1 MKINT
6 PKRREAINL
15 FIQYLAG
22 CAVITFV
29 LRITACSYLESH
41 GGHIGVL
48 QDSPPISNE
57 SLATTKAVNPVIESS
72 RRFEPNVPVVPPD
85 TTPTPACRNNIDLSV
100 IFPTKKKLWIQIGT
114 WLNPVEPPA
123 DVGMIAFEP
132 EISTVSKL
140 VENRKENVFIV
151 PAAMSD
157 KSGVAIFGGEMN
169 GGLSSSLNV
178 SADVP
183 LSSFEKISKFPD
195 CASPL
200 CRSAGRVFQAV
211 NSQRP
216 QLKQMPNWQPKH
228 TVVPVLSLAEVIPCL
243 IAGRFKHVEF
253 LMCDAQGSDLS
264 IMKGAGAALQHVD
277 KVRLRVTRAA
287 WPARRRGPAA
297 ASAGTSPGLIRV
309 CAASRCRKVPPRQES
324 RRRRRCAVS
333 KNPQKSKKKS
343 MNASAGRR
351 RLKHRCRHSARGG
364 RRPSHCRRRRCRTSA
379 ELRRAGLPFRAL
391 NQFFAPL

>member
-1 MKINT
+1 MLYPISIAKHFTPGQRPAQSVLSERETVMKINT

-29 LRITACSYLESH
+29 LRITACSYLESQ

-114 WLNPVEPPA
+114 WLNPLEPPA

-151 PAAMSD
+151 PAAVSD
-157 KSGVAIFGGEMN
+157 KSGVAIFGGGIN
-169 GGLSSSLNV
+169 AGQSSSLNV

-183 LSSFEKISKFPD
+183 LSSFEKYRNSLTVLRP
-195 CASPL
+195 
-200 CRSAGRVFQAV
+200 SA
-211 NSQRP
+211 
-216 QLKQMPNWQPKH
+216 
-228 TVVPVLSLAEVIPCL
+228 
-243 IAGRFKHVEF
+243 
-253 LMCDAQGSDLS
+253 D
-264 IMKGAGAALQHVD
+264 
-277 KVRLRVTRAA
+277 
-287 WPARRRGPAA
+287 RRGAF
-297 ASAGTSPGLIRV
+297 
-309 CAASRCRKVPPRQES
+309 SRP
-324 RRRRRCAVS
+324 
-333 KNPQKSKKKS
+333 
-343 MNASAGRR
+343 
-351 RLKHRCRHSARGG
+351 
-364 RRPSHCRRRRCRTSA
+364 
-379 ELRRAGLPFRAL
+379 
-391 NQFFAPL
+391 